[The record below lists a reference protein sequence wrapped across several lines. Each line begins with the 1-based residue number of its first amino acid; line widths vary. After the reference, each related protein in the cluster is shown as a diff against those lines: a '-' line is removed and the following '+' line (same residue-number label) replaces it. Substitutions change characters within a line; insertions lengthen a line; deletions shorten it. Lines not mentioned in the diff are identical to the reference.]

1 MALRCISCNNESMI
15 HYSNNSL
22 LGLPT
27 YKCQQCMMYVT
38 GVGIIDNDAI
48 KQTLNKLYAGQYW
61 NERNSELSISSNYTD
76 ADSQGKNRNFT
87 SQYKYCIPH
96 IKNKKNILEIGTG
109 SGQTIFWLD
118 RLGYVV
124 TGIEPDARNVN
135 MINQKLKHSKVKTCY
150 VENLQIEE
158 EFEIIW
164 MSHVLEHLLNPD
176 VFLRS
181 ISRNL
186 RKDGIFY

>member
-1 MALRCISCNNESMI
+1 
-15 HYSNNSL
+15 
-22 LGLPT
+22 
-27 YKCQQCMMYVT
+27 MMYVT